1 MGFCGKVVRRREN
14 RLWKN
19 GTKDF
24 VGCRRKDENIE
35 KPVRRYNASNNT
47 NISKNLNNNSR
58 KGGNR

>member
-1 MGFCGKVVRRREN
+1 MFSYMNKEN
-14 RLWKN
+14 QEYETDK
-19 GTKDF
+19 
-24 VGCRRKDENIE
+24 KDENIE